1 MKRIRLS
8 QHAVL
13 QCLERGAN
21 ESEVREAIR
30 KGVSESVKK
39 GRTMVRH
46 EIQYMREWQGRFYAT
61 KQVAPV
67 IVEEVNEIV
76 VVTVYVFYY

>member
-1 MKRIRLS
+1 MKRIRFS

-13 QCLERGAN
+13 QCRERGTN

-30 KGVSESVKK
+30 NGVPEPGNK

-46 EIQYMREWQGRFYAT
+46 EVQYLREWQGRFYA
-61 KQVAPV
+61 
-67 IVEEVNEIV
+67 N
-76 VVTVYVFYY
+76 